1 MGYNASMGFPACSI
15 YLDPAK
21 QSQLLNGLTT
31 LEQAIQALDKLGCV
45 GRRVLHNLL
54 TSDPTT
60 VVQGAWA
67 RMVNPGYLFQGTFDN
82 VVGSAT
88 NDAID
93 IDVFIPSAGVWNL
106 NMNLPHRDDMAIVK
120 LFIDTVQIGLTQGY
134 DGYAAGLDPYAIV
147 TVEALVL
154 TAGKHTLRIKA
165 DGKNGLSSAHVIRLQ
180 AIEFV
185 RTA

>member
-1 MGYNASMGFPACSI
+1 MSYNQSMGFPACSI

-21 QSQLLNGLTT
+21 QSRLLNAMTL
-31 LEQAIQALDKLGCV
+31 LEQAITALDKLGCV

-60 VVQGAWA
+60 IVQGTWA
-67 RMVNPGYLFQGTFDN
+67 RQVNAGYLFQGTYDN
-82 VVGSAT
+82 TAFT
-88 NDAID
+88 ANADAIE
-93 IDVFIPSAGVWNL
+93 IDCYIPSAGVWNL
-106 NMNLPHRDDMAIVK
+106 NLNLPHMPDAAIVK
-120 LFIDTVQIGLTQGY
+120 LFMDTVQIGLAQGY

-147 TVEALVL
+147 TVEGLAL

-165 DGKNGLSSAHVIRLQ
+165 DGKNGLSASFVVRLQ